1 MGQVMDTET
10 RADRSLQQ
18 FTMERYKLITKYRTA
33 YHTFQMPVSLALYMV
48 IAIYILTLQRRFMLL
63 STVTIEIKPIN
74 AVGLNN
80 LHDLAGAK
88 KNLCL
93 TGLLPAVPHI
103 RSHN

>member
-48 IAIYILTLQRRFMLL
+48 IVIYILTLQRRFILL
-63 STVTIEIKPIN
+63 STLTLEIKPIK
-74 AVGLNN
+74 AVGLKN
-80 LHDLAGAK
+80 LHDLSGAK
-88 KNLCL
+88 NNLCI
-93 TGLLPAVPHI
+93 TGLRPAVLHV
-103 RSHN
+103 RSQK